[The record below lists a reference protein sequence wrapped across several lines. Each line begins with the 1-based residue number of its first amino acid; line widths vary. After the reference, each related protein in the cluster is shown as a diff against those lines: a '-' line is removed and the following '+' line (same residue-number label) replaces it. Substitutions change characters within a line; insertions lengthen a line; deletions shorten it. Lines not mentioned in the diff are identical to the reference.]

1 MKEKHSTKY
10 YDTLFTEQSY
20 QFFQGL
26 QRFSKILAGIHLF
39 VTIPVE
45 HLFIPS
51 RDTLPLNDTISN
63 INSMFSPSSVES
75 YSELLQLVAGPV
87 WTRLI
92 YSLKD
97 HPLRTGNNKSQHL
110 LST

>member
-10 YDTLFTEQSY
+10 HDILFTQQSY

-75 YSELLQLVAGPV
+75 SSEHQLVAGPV

-97 HPLRTGNNKSQHL
+97 HPLRTGNNKSQYL
-110 LST
+110 LSI